1 MDKLSLDMSV
11 VNSAGKKTL
20 GFFVGELDLAEI
32 VEIESKIVP
41 IFLETLNKQKAEL
54 K

>member
-1 MDKLSLDMSV
+1 MDKLSLEMAV
-11 VNSAGKKTL
+11 VNSDGKKTL
-20 GFFVGELDLAEI
+20 GFFIGELDLAEV

-41 IFLETLNKQKAEL
+41 IFLETLNQQKAGL